1 MCYIPQ
7 VVNQEDLVQ
16 APPLRQEQGSKNMK
30 IACSIYSVP
39 AYEASNS
46 QEHSVFQIV
55 PTHSFMKSSAE
66 TEIIMTSVFSFK
78 LKGFRSKYRKI
89 N

>member
-7 VVNQEDLVQ
+7 VVSQGIPLVQ

-46 QEHSVFQIV
+46 QEHMCISD
-55 PTHSFMKSSAE
+55 SSNRFIYE
-66 TEIIMTSVFSFK
+66 VFS
-78 LKGFRSKYRKI
+78 
-89 N
+89 